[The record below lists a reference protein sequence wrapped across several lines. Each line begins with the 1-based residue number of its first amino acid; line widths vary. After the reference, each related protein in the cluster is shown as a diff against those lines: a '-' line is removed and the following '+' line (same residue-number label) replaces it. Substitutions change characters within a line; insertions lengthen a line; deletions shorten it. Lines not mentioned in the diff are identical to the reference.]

1 LKLLNAAWAKKSWE
15 VLRKKE
21 KPPPDGHGLLNKS
34 ESQRYLGLGRSAFER
49 HVRPSLPRFKIGAK
63 VYYKKRDLD
72 EFIDRIARD
81 TRSTR
86 RRI

>member
-1 LKLLNAAWAKKSWE
+1 MNLLNAAWAKKSWE

-34 ESQRYLGLGRSAFER
+34 QSQRYLGIGRSAFER
-49 HVRPSLPRFKIGAK
+49 HVRPNIPRFKIGRII
-63 VYYKKRDLD
+63 YFKKRDLD

-81 TRSTR
+81 SGSTR